1 MRTSR
6 TPTTRSWTKATRS
19 RTYGRC
25 GRLDVW
31 TDKHVHASSL
41 PSVQPQ
47 YIAPIGTVPVG
58 AFFWT
63 LPPPHLKSYC
73 EWLPAGTHWNALVRV
88 DDRFQQMHEQLDR
101 MNRRSR
107 RPSGDA
113 VAHWAPRRG
122 RAGAEGRRGSSGTSL
137 DRRPPSGA
145 PAHVSAP
152 TQISTLRSRSRTC
165 SRPHNFGDKT
175 HNSPQSSSIS

>member
-1 MRTSR
+1 MEVWTFGRMDGQTRPRFLSSIR
-6 TPTTRSWTKATRS
+6 PTTVHRPDRD
-19 RTYGRC
+19 GP
-25 GRLDVW
+25 GQGIFLDP
-31 TDKHVHASSL
+31 T
-41 PSVQPQ
+41 
-47 YIAPIGTVPVG
+47 
-58 AFFWT
+58 
-63 LPPPHLKSYC
+63 PPPHLKSYC

-165 SRPHNFGDKT
+165 SRPHNFGDQT